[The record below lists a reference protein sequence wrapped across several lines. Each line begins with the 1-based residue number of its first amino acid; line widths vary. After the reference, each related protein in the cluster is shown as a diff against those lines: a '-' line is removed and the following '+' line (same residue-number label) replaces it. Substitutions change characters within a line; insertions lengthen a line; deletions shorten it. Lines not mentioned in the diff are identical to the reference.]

1 MTALRLILRILSAP
15 LVLALTVI
23 SFFLALLLAVSTR
36 LLAVVSSLTGL
47 LALLL
52 FLSGNSTNGLIFL
65 ILAFAISPLGLP
77 LIAERLWKG
86 FDFLRGVLWR
96 FVFAQQ

>member
-23 SFFLALLLAVSTR
+23 SFFLAMLLAVSTR

-77 LIAERLWKG
+77 LIAEQLWKG
-86 FDFLRGVLWR
+86 LDSLRGVLWR
-96 FVFAQQ
+96 FVFA